1 MRTGTA
7 ALRCPMILDAS
18 VVAKWFISDEELV
31 DHAVFLREAVIQK
44 DLEALGPVVL
54 WPEVAHAL
62 VGAIRRGRLAIDEVP
77 VLSDAILE
85 LQPLVSIHEAS
96 IDAVLEIAFRV
107 GVSGYDAHYLA
118 LGETTGHSLVS
129 ADRPLVERGRHAGY
143 DIVWLGDVPLG

>member
-1 MRTGTA
+1 
-7 ALRCPMILDAS
+7 MILDAS
-18 VVAKWFISDEELV
+18 VVVKWFISDEELI
-31 DHAVFLREAVIQK
+31 DQAVFLREALVQERL
-44 DLEALGPVVL
+44 DAVGPNVL

-62 VGAIRRGRLAIDEVP
+62 IGAIRRGRLAIAEAP

-85 LQPLVSIHEAS
+85 LQPLVSIHEAP

-129 ADRPLVERGRHAGY
+129 ADRPLVDRGREAGF
-143 DIVWLGDVPLG
+143 DIVWLGDVPLS